1 MVEYTFECDDNFQKI
16 YSNLDYSIN
25 IKVKKQILKII
36 NNPLRGKHM
45 RNVRKGTREARV
57 EPYRLSYHYNNK
69 NNHIIFLDFYHKDKQ

>member
-1 MVEYTFECDDNFQKI
+1 
-16 YSNLDYSIN
+16 
-25 IKVKKQILKII
+25 
-36 NNPLRGKHM
+36 M